1 MANHVELVL
10 TPLQATK
17 KQDVKADAERSSL
30 PAPCHAWTLK
40 PFVMP
45 QVSAFGG
52 EGRSDTGDIWVVDW
66 DKGDAAWTQDQRVQ
80 LMHRDTSQYLAS
92 GPRQFGRP
100 ISGQFE
106 IFAKGKK
113 AADTLWTATEGV
125 FFPPRSSG
133 SEL

>member
-1 MANHVELVL
+1 M
-10 TPLQATK
+10 
-17 KQDVKADAERSSL
+17 
-30 PAPCHAWTLK
+30 
-40 PFVMP
+40 

-52 EGRSDTGDIWVVDW
+52 EGRTDTGDVWVVDW
-66 DKGDAAWTQDQRVQ
+66 DKGDAAWSQDQRVQ
-80 LMHRDTSQYLAS
+80 LMHKDTSQYLAS

-125 FFPPRSSG
+125 YFTPRDSG
-133 SEL
+133 SEF